1 MSAPGLQSSD
11 APQAAVPA
19 SSARGTL
26 RPSIRARVLRFA
38 RRQGLWFIPV
48 VAALVLWA
56 WSAIFGGFDLGARTG
71 STLGGFLKEVAV
83 FLPAMFILVGL
94 FDVWVPRRI
103 VERHVGAGAGPQAI
117 VWMLLLGTLQAGPLY
132 GAFPVSVA
140 LYRKGASLRN
150 IFIYL
155 GAFSALK
162 LPMLTFEVGFLGW
175 RFSLVRTLVTVPVF
189 VLLAYALERLLPP
202 GTNLPEVTPGE
213 TIQKANAGPMEVAP

>member
-1 MSAPGLQSSD
+1 MPAAPERAG
-11 APQAAVPA
+11 APVIPDP
-19 SSARGTL
+19 SAR
-26 RPSIRARVLRFA
+26 ARGLRFA
-38 RRQGLWFIPV
+38 RRQGLWFVPV
-48 VAALVLWA
+48 VAVLALWA
-56 WSAIFGGFDLGARTG
+56 WSASVGGLDLGARAGT
-71 STLGGFLKEVAV
+71 TLYGFLKEVAI

-103 VERHVGAGAGPQAI
+103 VERHVGATAGPLAI

-132 GAFPVSVA
+132 GAYPVAVA

-150 IFIYL
+150 VFIYL

-202 GTNLPEVTPGE
+202 GTRLPEVTPGE
-213 TIQKANAGPMEVAP
+213 TVEHSDADARRSDMASSGVTPS